1 MISNASSINRMQ
13 SANANNNPKDI
24 VILNLF
30 AWVRK
35 AKVRKSFDIFSFI
48 IYS

>member
-24 VILNLF
+24 AILKPI
-30 AWVRK
+30 RMGEES
-35 AKVRKSFDIFSFI
+35 KSEKI
-48 IYS
+48 I

>member
-24 VILNLF
+24 AILNLF
-30 AWVRK
+30 ARVRQK
-35 AKVRKSFDIFSFI
+35 QK
-48 IYS
+48 